1 MAEYI
6 ETATEPLCADKGTM
20 EAELNAVRAE
30 LQQLF
35 QEMQEL
41 DSMWDGPASQ
51 AFSVQFQTDYDIMQD
66 IMENL
71 EGFIQCMQYAADEYN
86 KCESTI
92 AELISAIRI

>member
-6 ETATEPLCADKGTM
+6 EAATEPLSADKGTM
-20 EAELNAVRAE
+20 EAELNAVCAE

-35 QEMQEL
+35 QEMEGL

-51 AFSVQFQTDYDIMQD
+51 AFAVQFQTDYQIMQD
-66 IMENL
+66 IIENL
-71 EGFIQCMQYAADEYN
+71 KGFIQCMQYAADEYN
-86 KCESTI
+86 KCENTI

>member
-1 MAEYI
+1 MGGYI
-6 ETATEPLCADKGTM
+6 EVSTEPLSADKGNIA
-20 EAELNAVRAE
+20 AELNAVRTE

-51 AFSVQFQTDYDIMQD
+51 AFAVQFQTDYEIMQE
-66 IMENL
+66 IVENL

-86 KCESTI
+86 KCENTI

>member
-1 MAEYI
+1 MAGYI
-6 ETATEPLCADKGTM
+6 EVSTGPLSADKGNM
-20 EAELNAVRAE
+20 AAELNAVRTE

-41 DSMWDGPASQ
+41 DFMWDGPASQ
-51 AFSVQFQTDYDIMQD
+51 AFAVQFQTDHEIMQE
-66 IMENL
+66 IVENL

-86 KCESTI
+86 KCENTI